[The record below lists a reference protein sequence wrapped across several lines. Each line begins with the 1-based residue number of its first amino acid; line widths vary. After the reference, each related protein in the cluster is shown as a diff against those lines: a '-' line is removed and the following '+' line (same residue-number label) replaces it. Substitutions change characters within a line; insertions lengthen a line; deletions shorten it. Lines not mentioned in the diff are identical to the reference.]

1 MSYTLY
7 PAALDTFTDKVD
19 GVDDVLAAD
28 FNKLQD
34 AMKAMEVQMGVTNSG
49 DTNSFDYRLRD
60 AVALGSNVNDVVNG
74 APGMPRITSKAIVR
88 ALSVVVGNNIMASND
103 SVNSVA
109 SVTYVEVYSYRSQA
123 VTGSVRIYAEQYTDG
138 GSVAVGSYLRFL
150 KNGVQ
155 LAVWYMTSS
164 TPTARIFD
172 TTITLGDRIS
182 IEMYGGGCDF
192 EGYCYAAYVRNR
204 RILVD
209 RPVIDRPVPVYAD
222 EDGIYA

>member
-1 MSYTLY
+1 MTW
-7 PAALDTFTDKVD
+7 
-19 GVDDVLAAD
+19 
-28 FNKLQD
+28 
-34 AMKAMEVQMGVTNSG
+34 TNIP
-49 DTNSFDYRLRD
+49 DTNIEPGKPVRSIDMIAMRD
-60 AVALGSNVNDVVNG
+60 NIPALANG
-74 APGMPRITSKAIVR
+74 DAGAPRITSKAIVR
-88 ALSVVVGNNIMASND
+88 ALSVAAGNNITASND

-123 VTGSVRIYAEQYTDG
+123 VTGSVRIYAEQYTNG
-138 GSVAVGSYLRFL
+138 GSVGSYLRFL

-155 LAVWYMTSS
+155 LAVWYMASS